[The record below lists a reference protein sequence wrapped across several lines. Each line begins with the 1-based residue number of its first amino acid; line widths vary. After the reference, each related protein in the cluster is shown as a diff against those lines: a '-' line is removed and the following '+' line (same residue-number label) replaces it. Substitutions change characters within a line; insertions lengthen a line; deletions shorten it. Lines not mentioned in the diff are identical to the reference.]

1 MEWYE
6 IVQIVSVILMTV
18 AATIFLI
25 SLVIQKK
32 KIIYVEDGSI
42 AASQINTLEENGYI
56 VIIYRQGSRPP
67 EVLK

>member
-6 IVQIVSVILMTV
+6 IIQVICAILMAI

-25 SLVIQKK
+25 SLVVQKK

-42 AASQINTLEENGYI
+42 SASQINTLEDNGYI